1 MSKKVSMENPEDEEI
16 DGDGVVTMKTG
27 NMAVRPGKACI
38 PLVTHQQSWEID
50 LGDRGVYVRF
60 LSKYLRGVG
69 DYSNSNL
76 KGGLLGLT
84 LT

>member
-1 MSKKVSMENPEDEEI
+1 
-16 DGDGVVTMKTG
+16 
-27 NMAVRPGKACI
+27 MAVSPGKACI
-38 PLVTHQQSWEID
+38 PLVTHRYSPEID

-69 DYSNSNL
+69 DYSKSSL

-84 LT
+84 LTPD